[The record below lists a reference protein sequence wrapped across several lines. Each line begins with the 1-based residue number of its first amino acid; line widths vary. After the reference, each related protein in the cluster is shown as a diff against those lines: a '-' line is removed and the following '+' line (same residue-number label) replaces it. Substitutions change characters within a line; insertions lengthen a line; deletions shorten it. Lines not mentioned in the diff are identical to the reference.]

1 MSWESSNEFCGV
13 IWITGLSGSGKTFL
27 SKRLIKKYQEQGFSP
42 VHLDGDDLRLVF
54 EANENFNYK
63 MRLSLAKMY
72 SKLSSLLAKQGHIV
86 VVSTISLFH
95 EVHTINRQNTNYCE
109 IYIESTT
116 NNLRNQNSRGIWVD
130 SGGNRKKEVV
140 GNDIEPEFPLSPD
153 RIIASWHDD
162 HKQINLDELY
172 AFTLTKMISK

>member
-1 MSWESSNEFCGV
+1 
-13 IWITGLSGSGKTFL
+13 
-27 SKRLIKKYQEQGFSP
+27 
-42 VHLDGDDLRLVF
+42 
-54 EANENFNYK
+54 

-130 SGGNRKKEVV
+130 SGGNRKRK
-140 GNDIEPEFPLSPD
+140 
-153 RIIASWHDD
+153 
-162 HKQINLDELY
+162 
-172 AFTLTKMISK
+172 